1 MPILGPNCYGLI
13 NALDGVALWPDQHGC
28 LRVERGVA
36 IITQSSN
43 IAINLTMQTRGLPIA
58 YVVTAG
64 NQAQTSLAELGMALL
79 ADSRVTALGLHIEG
93 IGDPAGFEALAR
105 FAREN
110 AKPLVA
116 LKVGVSDQ
124 ARAATLSHTASLS
137 GSHAGARALFDR
149 LGVGQANSLTE
160 LLETLKL
167 LHVVGPLPSNAIASM
182 SCSGGEASLIA
193 DAGLTHGV
201 AFPPLTAKQA
211 RDLREA
217 LGPKVAL
224 ANPLD
229 YHTYIWADAKAMTR
243 CCTAMMG
250 PHLAL
255 GCLILDFPRADRCGV
270 ADWGQALAAVKAAA
284 KATGRPMALVAT
296 LPECLPETIAVDAV
310 ADGVVP
316 LSGLDDALAAVA
328 IAAKIGAAPTSPRTL
343 VRAPALTNLRALTEA
358 EAKVELA
365 AHGVVVPA
373 ARRAAG
379 AAEAAKAAE
388 EIGFPVALKVEDVAH
403 KTEAGAVALGLA
415 TAAAVAEAAAK
426 LPGDRF
432 LVEEMITGALLE
444 LLIGVLAD
452 PSHGFV
458 LTIGAGGVTA
468 ELLRDTQSLLLPVA
482 AEDIAG
488 ALDRLRIA
496 PLLAGYRGAPA
507 VNRRAVIDTIL
518 AFQDYVFANAGC
530 LAEAEINPLICTA
543 KKAVAVDALIR
554 KGTTDE

>member
-1 MPILGPNCYGLI
+1 
-13 NALDGVALWPDQHGC
+13 
-28 LRVERGVA
+28 VA

-58 YVVTAG
+58 HMVTAG

-79 ADSRVTALGLHIEG
+79 ADGRVTALGLHIEG
-93 IGDPAGFEALAR
+93 IGDPRGFEALAR

-110 AKPLVA
+110 AKPIVA

-124 ARAATLSHTASLS
+124 ARAAAVSHTASLA

-167 LHVVGPLPSNAIASM
+167 LHVVGPLRSNAIASM

-193 DAGLTHGV
+193 DAGLAHGV

-211 RDLREA
+211 EDLRAA

-229 YHTYIWADAKAMTR
+229 YHTYIWADAQAMTR
-243 CCTAMMG
+243 CFTAMMG

-255 GCLILDFPRADRCGV
+255 GCLVLDFPRADRCGV
-270 ADWGQALAAVKAAA
+270 ADWRQALAALKAAA

-328 IAAKIGAAPTSPRTL
+328 IAAKIGAAPTSPRPL
-343 VRAPALTNLRALTEA
+343 LRAPALANLRTLTEA

-365 AHGVVVPA
+365 AYGVAVPA

-388 EIGFPVALKVEDVAH
+388 EIGFPVALKGEGVAH

-426 LPGDRF
+426 MPGDRF

-444 LLIGVLAD
+444 LLIGALAD

-458 LTIGAGGVTA
+458 LTIGAGGVMS

-482 AEDIAG
+482 AEDIAR
-488 ALDRLRIA
+488 ALDLLRIA

-507 VNRRAVIDTIL
+507 ANRQAIIDTML
-518 AFQDYVFANAGC
+518 AFQDYVFANADC

-554 KGTTDE
+554 KGTPHE